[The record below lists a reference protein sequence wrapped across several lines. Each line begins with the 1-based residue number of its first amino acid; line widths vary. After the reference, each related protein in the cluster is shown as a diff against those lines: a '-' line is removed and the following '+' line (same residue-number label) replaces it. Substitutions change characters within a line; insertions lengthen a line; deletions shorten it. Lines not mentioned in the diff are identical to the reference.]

1 MKHMFLKSQRDKKK
15 FKELA
20 FPHVKLLYNVALKL
34 TGKGHTAEDLVQETM
49 YNAFKSFHQ
58 LKDEVKIRG
67 WLISILRNAYLR
79 EAGRSG
85 RVREVEVDDGLS
97 YADSLVES
105 VGKDPETLV
114 IKKVEASR
122 IQAIIDMLPEKYR
135 TPLVLFYMEETSY
148 RDIANSLDIP
158 MGTVMSSISRG
169 RALIKKELLKGARAA
184 GSGEAG
190 QDVNMVVSIKKAR
203 NLDGL

>member
-1 MKHMFLKSQRDKKK
+1 M
-15 FKELA
+15 
-20 FPHVKLLYNVALKL
+20 
-34 TGKGHTAEDLVQETM
+34 QETM

-58 LKDEVKIRG
+58 LKDEAKIRG
-67 WLISILRNAYLR
+67 WLVSILRNAYLR

-169 RALIKKELLKGARAA
+169 RAFIKKELLKGSMAA
-184 GSGEAG
+184 GSEEAG
-190 QDVNMVVSIKKAR
+190 QDVNKVVSIKKSKKFRRAI
-203 NLDGL
+203 G